1 MRIAIVE
8 STHWH
13 APLYLDAL
21 EDPGVRVVGL
31 TDSAQ
36 QAGAALAKRFG
47 CEVYRDLDELL
58 DTQDVDFAFVFGRH
72 IDMPVLAGKLIA
84 RGIPFAIE
92 KPCGIHASDVESL
105 AASAEA
111 KNLYVAVPMI
121 FRLSDTLDI
130 VGQNKSRPDFASI
143 RFMAGPPSR
152 YEAAGTP
159 WMLKRE
165 LAGGGPLINV
175 GVHFIDLFYLLAQED
190 IESVSA
196 VSSSEINGLPIEDFI
211 SVRMVTKQK
220 RVCTLECGYIFP
232 SDKII
237 QREFSFSIRSPDA
250 YYVSGDD
257 QILVRAKSTDG
268 QMETRKVPARL
279 ETDVYYPLFVRRVL
293 KEAGAGSVP
302 VAGLRDASRALK
314 VVEAAYLSASKGGT
328 PVQLSNLA

>member
-1 MRIAIVE
+1 
-8 STHWH
+8 
-13 APLYLDAL
+13 
-21 EDPGVRVVGL
+21 
-31 TDSAQ
+31 
-36 QAGAALAKRFG
+36 
-47 CEVYRDLDELL
+47 
-58 DTQDVDFAFVFGRH
+58 
-72 IDMPVLAGKLIA
+72 VLAGKLIA
-84 RGIPFAIE
+84 RGIPFALE

-196 VSSSEINGLPIEDFI
+196 VSSSEINRLPIEDFI
-211 SVRMVTKQK
+211 SIRMVTKQN

-232 SDKII
+232 SDKRI

-268 QMETRKVPARL
+268 QIETRKVPARL

-302 VAGLRDASRALK
+302 VAGLRDASRALR

>member
-36 QAGAALAKRFG
+36 QTGAALAKRFG

-84 RGIPFAIE
+84 RGIPFALE

-152 YEAAGTP
+152 YQAAGAP

-190 IESVSA
+190 VESVSA
-196 VSSSEINGLPIEDFI
+196 VSSSEINRLPIEDFI
-211 SVRMVTKQK
+211 SIRMVTKEN

-268 QMETRKVPARL
+268 QFETRKVPARL

-302 VAGLRDASRALK
+302 VAGLRDAMRALK

>member
-36 QAGAALAKRFG
+36 QTGAALAKRFG

-84 RGIPFAIE
+84 RGIPFALE

-152 YEAAGTP
+152 YQAAGAP

-190 IESVSA
+190 VESVSA
-196 VSSSEINGLPIEDFI
+196 VSSSEINRLPIEDFI
-211 SVRMVTKQK
+211 SIRMVTKEN

-232 SDKII
+232 SDKRI
-237 QREFSFSIRSPDA
+237 QREFSFSIRSPNA

-302 VAGLRDASRALK
+302 VAGLRDAMRALK

>member
-36 QAGAALAKRFG
+36 QTGAALAKRFG
-47 CEVYRDLDELL
+47 CEVYRDLNELL

-84 RGIPFAIE
+84 RGIPFALE

-152 YEAAGTP
+152 YQAAGAP

-196 VSSSEINGLPIEDFI
+196 VSSSEINRLPIEDFI
-211 SVRMVTKQK
+211 SIRMVTKEN

-232 SDKII
+232 SDKRI

-268 QMETRKVPARL
+268 QIETRKVPARL

-293 KEAGAGSVP
+293 KEGRGVHSTT
-302 VAGLRDASRALK
+302 
-314 VVEAAYLSASKGGT
+314 KGT
-328 PVQLSNLA
+328 

>member
-36 QAGAALAKRFG
+36 QTGAALAKRFG

-84 RGIPFAIE
+84 RGIPFALE

-152 YEAAGTP
+152 YQAAGAP

-190 IESVSA
+190 VESVSA
-196 VSSSEINGLPIEDFI
+196 VSSSEINRLPIEDFI
-211 SVRMVTKQK
+211 SIRMVTKEN

-232 SDKII
+232 SGKRI

-268 QMETRKVPARL
+268 QFETRKVPARL

-302 VAGLRDASRALK
+302 VAGLRDASRALR

>member
-36 QAGAALAKRFG
+36 QTGAALAKRFG

-84 RGIPFAIE
+84 RGIPFALE

-121 FRLSDTLDI
+121 FRMSDTLDI
-130 VGQNKSRPDFASI
+130 VGKNKSRPDFASI

-152 YEAAGTP
+152 YQAAGAP

-190 IESVSA
+190 VESVSA
-196 VSSSEINGLPIEDFI
+196 VSSSEINRLPIEDFI
-211 SVRMVTKQK
+211 SIRMVTKEN

-232 SDKII
+232 SDKRI

-268 QMETRKVPARL
+268 QFETRKVPARL

-302 VAGLRDASRALK
+302 VAGLRDASRALR

>member
-36 QAGAALAKRFG
+36 QTGAALAKRFG

-84 RGIPFAIE
+84 RGIPFALE

-130 VGQNKSRPDFASI
+130 VGQTKSRPEFASI
-143 RFMAGPPSR
+143 RFMVGPPSR

-190 IESVSA
+190 VESVSA
-196 VSSSEINGLPIEDFI
+196 VSSSEINRLPIEDFI
-211 SVRMVTKQK
+211 SIRMVTKEN

-232 SDKII
+232 SGKRI

-257 QILVRAKSTDG
+257 RSRPMVNLKHGKS
-268 QMETRKVPARL
+268 RL
-279 ETDVYYPLFVRRVL
+279 
-293 KEAGAGSVP
+293 
-302 VAGLRDASRALK
+302 
-314 VVEAAYLSASKGGT
+314 ASKPMYIIHFLFAGFSRKLGLDRCRSLGSAMR
-328 PVQLSNLA
+328 PVRSGSWRLLTCQLRRAARPCN